1 MLTIFSIPKP
11 FQGHIGI
18 IQRNAIQ
25 SWLHL
30 HPDIEVILCGNEPG
44 TAETASEYKIKCL
57 PNLACNEYGTPF
69 LNSAFDQVEKISR
82 HPLLCYVNS
91 DIILLSDFLRAVQRL
106 RLPNFLIV
114 GQRWNLDLTV
124 PWDFARP
131 DSEEQLSKYVHDYG
145 VLNPPAGSD
154 YFVFPKNGFKVKL
167 PPFVIGRPGWDNF
180 FIYQA
185 RKLSIP
191 VIDVTKVVT
200 VIHQNHDYTHVPE
213 RVGEVW
219 EGPEADW
226 NRRLI
231 GSWDYVFTLLDAT
244 HLMSKQAL
252 LPAWGYKY
260 WYRRLQTLPIF
271 FPSIAP
277 VFQMLRR
284 LKHRLPG
291 GGGTD
296 KREIII

>member
-25 SWLHL
+25 SWLRL
-30 HPDIEVILCGNEPG
+30 NPDIEVILCGNEPG
-44 TAETASEYKIKCL
+44 TEEAASEFKIGWL
-57 PNLACNEYGTPF
+57 PNLARNEYGTPF
-69 LNSAFDQVEKISR
+69 LNSAFDQVAKISR
-82 HPLLCYVNS
+82 HPLLGYVNS
-91 DIILLSDFLRAVQRL
+91 DIILLSDFLRAIQRL
-106 RLPNFLIV
+106 RFGNFLIV

-124 PWDFARP
+124 PWDFEQPDLEERLAR
-131 DSEEQLSKYVHDYG
+131 YVAEHG
-145 VLNPPAGSD
+145 TLEHPWGID
-154 YFVFPKNGFKVKL
+154 YFVFPKNGVARNL
-167 PPFVIGRPGWDNF
+167 PPFVVGRPGWDNF

-191 VIDVTKVVT
+191 VVDVTKVVT
-200 VIHQNHDYTHVPE
+200 VIHQNHDYNHVPE

-244 HLMSKQAL
+244 HLMTKQAV
-252 LPAWGYKY
+252 LPACGYKY
-260 WYRRLQTLPIF
+260 LYRRLQTLPIF
-271 FPSIAP
+271 FPQITP
-277 VFQMLRR
+277 LFRMLRR
-284 LKHRLPG
+284 LKHRILG
-291 GGGTD
+291 GGGSGN
-296 KREIII
+296 REIII